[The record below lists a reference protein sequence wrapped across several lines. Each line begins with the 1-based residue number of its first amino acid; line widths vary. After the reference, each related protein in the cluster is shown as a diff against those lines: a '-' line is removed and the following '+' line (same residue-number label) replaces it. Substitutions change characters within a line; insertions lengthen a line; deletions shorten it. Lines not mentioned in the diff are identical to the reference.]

1 MSEHVL
7 YALTPNALRWLN
19 SRALA
24 NKSMYADPD
33 ADFAKLLER
42 GGISDYRRPTK
53 VKIRGRIELKP
64 PDTDDPKKTH
74 VADRQAVEFYKC
86 LEGMTPRLAA
96 GPEIWAYVN
105 HFHLHEY
112 GMRRWP
118 SRHKKDDDA
127 LETHIRTHWL
137 TSRNQKM
144 YESSI
149 SGRTWWLAHVA
160 TKAAEA
166 SCGAFSAEQAV
177 GLFADQ
183 PEHYHR
189 SMQYEVLRNPMIL
202 AECVRSLLTD
212 SRGINRDGYIEM
224 AREINR
230 EAGARLLD
238 SVRQPE
244 IRGLVGRSSDR
255 LMRMPEF
262 VPDRKYLKGV
272 RPYRVLSLGAG
283 TQSTV
288 MALMAETGWGGL
300 EKPDIAIFADTKW
313 EPPHVYEHL
322 DWLEKQLSYEVIRVS
337 AGNIRENVLAGVT
350 PDGNRF
356 LDMPV
361 FIVNKDGTKSVA
373 ARQCTNHYKITPIH
387 KKLREILNL
396 EPGRRAPK
404 DVQVEMWMGISF
416 DEAHRMKPSR
426 DEWITNRFPLIE
438 MELTRAQLYDWFAR
452 RYPGRNLPRSACVGC
467 PYHTNMEWKWLKEND
482 PKSFND
488 AVFVDRAMREIPQVR
503 GTLRGTGYLHRERQ
517 SLDGIDFDAVQDYDD
532 FMASECE
539 GMCGV

>member
-1 MSEHVL
+1 MMNEQM
-7 YALTPNALRWLN
+7 YALTPNAFHWLS
-19 SRALA
+19 SRIDG
-24 NKSMYADPD
+24 NRDMYADPD
-33 ADFAKLLER
+33 ADFAKLLE
-42 GGISDYRRPTK
+42 GGGVIEYRKPIN
-53 VKIRGRIELKP
+53 VKISGEIKLRP
-64 PDTDDPKKTH
+64 PDTNDPMKTY
-74 VADRQAVEFYKC
+74 VADHQAMEFYKC
-86 LEGMTPRLAA
+86 LEGMTPRLASE
-96 GPEIWAYVN
+96 PEVWAYVN
-105 HFHLHEY
+105 HFYLHGY

-118 SRHKKDDDA
+118 LKKDADD
-127 LETHIRTHWL
+127 EYVRKHIQKHWL
-137 TSRNQKM
+137 TARTQNI

-149 SGRTWWLAHVA
+149 AGRTWWMVHVA
-160 TKAAEA
+160 RKAAEA
-166 SCGAFSAEQAV
+166 SCGAFSTEQAV
-177 GLFADQ
+177 RLFADR
-183 PEHYHR
+183 PDHYHR

-212 SRGINRDGYIEM
+212 SKGINRQGYMQM

-238 SVRQPE
+238 SVRQPD
-244 IRGLVGRSSDR
+244 IRRLVSRSSDR

-272 RPYRVLSLGAG
+272 KPYKVLSLGAG

-288 MALMAETGWGGL
+288 MALMAERGEGL

-313 EPPHVYEHL
+313 EPPYVYEHL
-322 DWLEKQLSYEVIRVS
+322 KWLESQLSYKVVRVS
-337 AGNIRENVLAGVT
+337 AGDIRENVLAGVT
-350 PDGNRF
+350 PDGNKF

-361 FIVNKDGTKSVA
+361 FLVNGDGTKSVA

-387 KKLREILNL
+387 KELRKMLNL

-404 DVQVEMWMGISF
+404 NVQVEMWMGISF

-426 DEWITNRFPLIE
+426 DEWITNRYPLID
-438 MELTRAQLYDWFAR
+438 MELTRAQLYDWFAK
-452 RYPGRNLPRSACVGC
+452 RYPGRKLPRSACVGC

-482 PKSFND
+482 PKSFQD
-488 AVFVDRAMREIPQVR
+488 AVFIDRAIREVPHIR

-517 SLDGIDFDAVQDYDD
+517 SLDSIDFDAVQDYDD